1 MEGTIFITAAEMAE
15 ILGISK
21 PYAYKIIKQMNE
33 DLEANGF
40 ITISG
45 KVSKKYFEEKFYG
58 VETAQGKE
66 KRWQLIRIRREALGM
81 SRSIIMTG
89 LVKTS
94 AN

>member
-1 MEGTIFITAAEMAE
+1 MEGTIFIIAAEMAE

-58 VETAQGKE
+58 VETA
-66 KRWQLIRIRREALGM
+66 
-81 SRSIIMTG
+81 
-89 LVKTS
+89 
-94 AN
+94 

>member
-45 KVSKKYFEEKFYG
+45 KASKKYFEEKFYG
-58 VETAQGKE
+58 VETA
-66 KRWQLIRIRREALGM
+66 
-81 SRSIIMTG
+81 
-89 LVKTS
+89 
-94 AN
+94 

>member
-1 MEGTIFITAAEMAE
+1 MIGVTTVVISTVPEIGIYFEGGEAMEGTIFITAAE

-58 VETAQGKE
+58 VETA
-66 KRWQLIRIRREALGM
+66 
-81 SRSIIMTG
+81 
-89 LVKTS
+89 
-94 AN
+94 

>member
-1 MEGTIFITAAEMAE
+1 MIGVTTVAISTVPEIGIYFGEGEAMEGTIFITAAEMAE

-58 VETAQGKE
+58 VETA
-66 KRWQLIRIRREALGM
+66 
-81 SRSIIMTG
+81 
-89 LVKTS
+89 
-94 AN
+94 